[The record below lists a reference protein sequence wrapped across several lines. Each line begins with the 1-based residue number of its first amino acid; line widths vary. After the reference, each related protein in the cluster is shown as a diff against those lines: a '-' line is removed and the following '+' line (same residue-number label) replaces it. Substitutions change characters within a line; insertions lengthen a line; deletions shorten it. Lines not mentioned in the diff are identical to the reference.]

1 MLLFT
6 LNKYNERLTR
16 ELSSPETCSR
26 WPSSRWRWELSKT
39 KVYLP

>member
-16 ELSSPETCSR
+16 ELSSPTGD
-26 WPSSRWRWELSKT
+26 LFTLAK
-39 KVYLP
+39 LQMALGA